1 MIIGCKDTKL
11 IMIIRKNSQLVCVL
25 YNLFANYAF
34 CLTKDEFI
42 EKKVLFCLHV
52 KKNNIPLHPLIKNKR
67 EYECC

>member
-1 MIIGCKDTKL
+1 
-11 IMIIRKNSQLVCVL
+11 MIIRKISQLECVL

-52 KKNNIPLHPLIKNKR
+52 KKNNIPLRP
-67 EYECC
+67 